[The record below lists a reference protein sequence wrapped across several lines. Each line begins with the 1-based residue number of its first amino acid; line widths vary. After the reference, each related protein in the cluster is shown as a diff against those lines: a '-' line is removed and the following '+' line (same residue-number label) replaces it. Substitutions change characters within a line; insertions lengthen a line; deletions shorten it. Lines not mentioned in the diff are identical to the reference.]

1 MMESASSVPP
11 MIINDTAYQQQVLA
25 LLEAAHGHME
35 SHPQRKLC
43 LFIPRTGSSYPGQ
56 RKLMIV
62 GRAVNGWDHHLTA
75 ERVANADDRATFLER
90 VLKYENGPNGNMTW
104 VEDHWPRPK
113 GKYSTSRS
121 AFWRMN
127 RKVAAHFGIE
137 EPGWSKHLAWTN
149 LYKLAP
155 AGGGNPS
162 GELCRAQFAACK
174 RLLRME
180 VERLKPSIVLALTG
194 WGWIEPFLG
203 ELGAEV
209 KATGGSLVA
218 AAGTIG
224 DSRFVVAEHPQRK
237 PEGEMV
243 REVMRALKGV

>member
-1 MMESASSVPP
+1 MDSSYSLNGFLRDSPSNREYILHSYILLESRFNLLYEGLFLGLN
-11 MIINDTAYQQQVLA
+11 IVLGLVKVHAHLVA
-25 LLEAAHGHME
+25 LLFHVFDPAVCGN
-35 SHPQRKLC
+35 
-43 LFIPRTGSSYPGQ
+43 LFFQI
-56 RKLMIV
+56 
-62 GRAVNGWDHHLTA
+62 HHLA
-75 ERVANADDRATFLER
+75 GFGLQALDVDVQLLQLD
-90 VLKYENGPNGNMTW
+90 LKAGLHVFGP
-104 VEDHWPRPK
+104 VFELP
-113 GKYSTSRS
+113 
-121 AFWRMN
+121 
-127 RKVAAHFGIE
+127 HFGIE